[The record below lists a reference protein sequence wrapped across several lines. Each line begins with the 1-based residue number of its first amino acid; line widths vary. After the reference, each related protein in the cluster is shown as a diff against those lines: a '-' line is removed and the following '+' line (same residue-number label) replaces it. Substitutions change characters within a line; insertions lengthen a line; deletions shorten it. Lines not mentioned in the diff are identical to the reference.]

1 MESSTPIQDVRIAA
15 ENIVNTKCKI
25 DLINVIK
32 MDGTNLPGAATNCL
46 MIGLLIS
53 LLEFGRTQPQ
63 ARKGLFSTYLVHLL
77 EVTRLTGE

>member
-15 ENIVNTKCKI
+15 ENIVNTKCKM

-53 LLEFGRTQPQ
+53 LLQ